1 MSRGKA
7 DLGGID
13 LPLDDVENGNVAIL
27 VGSAQVLLNAGAHL
41 RNYHSGQFLIT
52 SKIKIFTII
61 FFGWSSLLITSRT
74 VVFRTFAKSWSDVN
88 GVKPVIR
95 K

>member
-27 VGSAQVLLNAGAHL
+27 VGPTQILLNTSAHL
-41 RNYHSGQFLIT
+41 
-52 SKIKIFTII
+52 TIL
-61 FFGWSSLLITSRT
+61 G
-74 VVFRTFAKSWSDVN
+74 
-88 GVKPVIR
+88 
-95 K
+95 

>member
-27 VGSAQVLLNAGAHL
+27 VGPAQVLLDAGAHL
-41 RNYHSGQFLIT
+41 RSF
-52 SKIKIFTII
+52 
-61 FFGWSSLLITSRT
+61 WS
-74 VVFRTFAKSWSDVN
+74 VFNHQQNVN
-88 GVKPVIR
+88 LHHHILRLEQPSHHVKDGCLPHIR
-95 K
+95 KVLV

>member
-27 VGSAQVLLNAGAHL
+27 VGPAQVLLDAGAHL
-41 RNYHSGQFLIT
+41 R
-52 SKIKIFTII
+52 
-61 FFGWSSLLITSRT
+61 R
-74 VVFRTFAKSWSDVN
+74 
-88 GVKPVIR
+88 
-95 K
+95 

>member
-1 MSRGKA
+1 M
-7 DLGGID
+7 
-13 LPLDDVENGNVAIL
+13 
-27 VGSAQVLLNAGAHL
+27 
-41 RNYHSGQFLIT
+41 
-52 SKIKIFTII
+52 KIFTII